1 MDPEKKFAYIL
12 VNGSSTNFKFRGHWR
27 RFLLIKLIFEWLR
40 NLKFAKNSFTDM
52 CKIIM
57 VSKWKRQFSLLM
69 LSYGQNRLFHPLGF
83 SKNWKNRKFLH
94 CDSARKIISQFL
106 HFYPKKR
113 HWIEKSH
120 KRLFT
125 PTQQSRIRENYF
137 SSQLFSLT
145 HVRSVSF
152 FVSHIHQLV
161 KLFNFGLSYSY
172 CYLAFVNSTQFIM
185 NYNWTVKT
193 IVLGNRVWKR
203 ENEIVTLMM
212 VVK

>member
-1 MDPEKKFAYIL
+1 MKKTIFTFDAFL
-12 VNGSSTNFKFRGHWR
+12 WPKSTFSSIG
-27 RFLLIKLIFEWLR
+27 LLKKL
-40 NLKFAKNSFTDM
+40 KNT
-52 CKIIM
+52 
-57 VSKWKRQFSLLM
+57 
-69 LSYGQNRLFHPLGF
+69 
-83 SKNWKNRKFLH
+83 KFLH

-172 CYLAFVNSTQFIM
+172 CYLANSTQ
-185 NYNWTVKT
+185 
-193 IVLGNRVWKR
+193 LRGCC
-203 ENEIVTLMM
+203 
-212 VVK
+212 